1 MEDINNKFE
10 IGDIVFNKIEI
21 YDMIL
26 DEDSSGNNYNT
37 YMVGNIVYEDSQY
50 KYRFQDIDDE
60 SNFEKT
66 PVHLGNVNYVKR
78 SEVNGAKIMRE
89 EIDDGVK
96 ADIINKGNIDEFI
109 FHHKNKT
116 IRKSSDNL
124 DSLTLDEC
132 SGLYSVIGV
141 TDGEKQYM
149 GSMLMTS
156 ENK

>member
-1 MEDINNKFE
+1 LTDKALVSI
-10 IGDIVFNKIEI
+10 
-21 YDMIL
+21 
-26 DEDSSGNNYNT
+26 
-37 YMVGNIVYEDSQY
+37 
-50 KYRFQDIDDE
+50 
-60 SNFEKT
+60 EKT
-66 PVHLGNVNYVKR
+66 
-78 SEVNGAKIMRE
+78 
-89 EIDDGVK
+89 DDGVK

-124 DSLTLDEC
+124 DSLTLDEG

-149 GSMLMTS
+149 GSILITS